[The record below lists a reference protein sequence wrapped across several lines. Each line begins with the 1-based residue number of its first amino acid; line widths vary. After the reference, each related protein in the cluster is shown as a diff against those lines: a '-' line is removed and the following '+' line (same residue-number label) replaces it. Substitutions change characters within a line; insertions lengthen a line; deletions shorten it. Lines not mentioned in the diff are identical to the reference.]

1 MQDDWNQMNTES
13 DAADVP
19 KIDESEELIAEKD
32 VTKEL
37 EPALRGSSGIFKNKI
52 VYVHVCIQPPTC
64 TDPVHLST

>member
-1 MQDDWNQMNTES
+1 MNTES

-19 KIDESEELIAEKD
+19 KIDELIAEKD

-64 TDPVHLST
+64 TDPAHLST